1 MKITEAQLRSV
12 IRKMLLEF
20 TPALKADAA
29 WSDLTDGSGPMKGL
43 LSGKTVAQAIKDLY
57 GHLLELEPGELE
69 DQYPELDASIITSG
83 DDARA
88 LDHLRVAVTAVHA
101 ENEKDYDRDAVRQ
114 DLMYFATKSKR
125 PELKALQQRVLD
137 PKEPEY
143 TIDSLAYEEDLKAI
157 LGKIEDEV
165 DSLPDDEAKRIR
177 NILAAEEDDDKGFAR
192 PRSADDFKGS
202 DTETV
207 PGVKEEGKKR
217 KKKRKKRRKKKS
229 KSQKMP
235 PGYKAKKGTA
245 RGTRLRQLTKRYKDA
260 LKTPG
265 KADDMAAIKA
275 RDAYEK
281 TQKKSNRKS
290 KYTEGEVMSEDVLR
304 RLIQEIALDEKKKR
318 KKRKKKRKSRKI
330 SSKVNDALKNKAKKH
345 NAPLGALKAV
355 YRKGMGAFY
364 TSGSRPGQ
372 NPHSWSMAR
381 VNSFLKGGKARQ
393 VDATQWKQVQKHRA
407 RKRKKK

>member
-1 MKITEAQLRSV
+1 MRMTEAQLRSV

-20 TPALKADAA
+20 TPALKADAE
-29 WSDLTDGSGPMKGL
+29 WSDLTDGSGPMQGL
-43 LSGKTVAQAIKDLY
+43 MSGKTVAQAIKDLY
-57 GHLLELEPGELE
+57 GHLLDLEPGELE

-83 DDARA
+83 DEDAA
-88 LDHLRVAVTAVHA
+88 LDHLAVVVKAVHA

-125 PELKALQQRVLD
+125 PEFEALNKRIFD
-137 PKEPEY
+137 PKEPDY
-143 TIDSLAYEEDLKAI
+143 TIDSREHQEDVLRIIRK
-157 LGKIEDEV
+157 LEDEI
-165 DSLPDDEAKRIR
+165 DSMSDEEAKRMR
-177 NILAAEEDDDKGFAR
+177 NILAAEEDEDDFFKR
-192 PRSADDFKGS
+192 LRIVDDFKGS
-202 DTETV
+202 DAETV

-217 KKKRKKRRKKKS
+217 KKRRKKKR

-235 PGYKAKKGTA
+235 AGYKAKKGTA
-245 RGTRLRQLTKRYKDA
+245 RGTRLRQLTKRYRDA

-281 TQKKSNRKS
+281 TQKKSKRKS

-304 RLIQEIALDEKKKR
+304 QLIQEIALDEKKKR

>member
-1 MKITEAQLRSV
+1 MRLTEARFRRR
-12 IRKMLLEF
+12 IRQILAEEADSWKLLGIDAML
-20 TPALKADAA
+20 
-29 WSDLTDGSGPMKGL
+29 SDLTDPGTPLGSV
-43 LSGKTVAQAIKDLY
+43 LSGKAYEEVVEGVWEELQDL
-57 GHLLELEPGELE
+57 
-69 DQYPELDASIITSG
+69 
-83 DDARA
+83 DDADIEKEFPEFD
-88 LDHLRVAVTAVHA
+88 LSAV
-101 ENEKDYDRDAVRQ
+101 KGDRDAGVEHIKDVVTKMHAKERVESEIGAARE
-114 DLMYFATKSKR
+114 DLMYFGTKSKM
-125 PELKALQQRVLD
+125 PELKALQKRVLD
-137 PKEPEY
+137 PNEPEY
-143 TIDSLAYEEDLKAI
+143 TIDSVEYQEDLHRI
-157 LGKIEDEV
+157 LDPMTKQIEE
-165 DSLPDDEAKRIR
+165 LPPEEAKR
-177 NILAAEEDDDKGFAR
+177 LAKLFDLAP
-192 PRSADDFKGS
+192 PRSAPKHDFKT
-202 DTETV
+202 DPDAETV
-207 PGVKEEGKKR
+207 PGIKEEG
-217 KKKRKKRRKKKS
+217 KKRKKRRKKKR

-235 PGYKAKKGTA
+235 AGYKAKKGTA
-245 RGTRLRQLTKRYKDA
+245 RGTRLRQLTKRYRDA

-304 RLIQEIALDEKKKR
+304 QLIQEIALDEKKKR
-318 KKRKKKRKSRKI
+318 KKSKKKRKSRKI